1 MVGRAAAVLIARL
14 AAGAAVLAAL
24 VVYYE
29 GASRVPDA
37 PLWADVALT
46 SAVLLPAAFAL
57 VPLVVLPL
65 REARG
70 LLPLG
75 LAFAA
80 LAAVLEQADLG
91 IPANFAKLFAVALL
105 ALWFLG
111 YFERASWILV
121 VAAIVPVVD
130 AVSVW
135 VGPTKHI
142 ISERPELFDV
152 YSFAFPLPDTGSFRL
167 GLTDLAFFTIFLGA
181 AARWRMRVGW
191 TWVALVASFG
201 ATIAVAVWV
210 DPFGL
215 GGVPALPGL
224 SLAFLAVNADYV
236 VRILR
241 RVDERVVVTLPAR
254 DPAASTRFYRQAIGV
269 RAEPDGS
276 SVRVAADWSTGGEV
290 GFVVGDLEDAHV
302 RAARHG
308 AEIVR
313 RPRDEPWGRSA
324 VYHDPAGNVVVLIEE
339 A

>member
-24 VVYYE
+24 VAYYE
-29 GASRVPDA
+29 GASRLPDA

-46 SAVLLPAAFAL
+46 SAVLLPAAFTL
-57 VPLVVLPL
+57 VLVVLPL

-70 LLPLG
+70 LLPVG
-75 LAFAA
+75 LAFVV
-80 LAAVLEQADLG
+80 LAAVLEQADFG

-111 YFERASWILV
+111 FFERASWILV

-142 ISERPELFDV
+142 ISERPEIFDA

-167 GLTDLAFFTIFLGA
+167 GLTDLAFFTLFLGA

-191 TWVALVASFG
+191 TWVALVASLG

-224 SLAFLAVNADYV
+224 ALAFVAANADHV

-241 RVDERVVVTLPAR
+241 RVDERVVVTLPAH
-254 DPAASTRFYRQAIGV
+254 DPAASARFYRQAIGV
-269 RAEPDGS
+269 RAEPDDS

-290 GFVVGDLEDAHV
+290 GFVVGDLEGAHV

-324 VYHDPAGNVVVLIEE
+324 MYHDPAGNVVVLIEE